1 MDLGGNASIFQHVDA
16 SRVQHV
22 VSQAMSSAVV
32 SQPIASSALATQHN
46 PSPKTDP
53 SIIPAPSCFAGTSDT
68 TKDRGKCLVPRPM
81 TSLIDGNNGLRFG
94 PPAPQ
99 SNGGQESARADT
111 SVNSDAG
118 LDNQLFKDA
127 EDGNIVCTH
136 CDYISKQR
144 DRMVRHFK
152 TVHLKEKPHVCTLC
166 TSSFGRKDKL
176 KRHLDTVHSTAKP
189 FKCDYCATAFNRRD
203 KLKAHINS
211 LHFKSTP
218 PPPAPPLPPPIKPEP
233 TGAEEDCHDSKT
245 SLAAAAGLYHQY
257 KYEDSEYHNPFTAA
271 FLMNKSA

>member
-1 MDLGGNASIFQHVDA
+1 MG
-16 SRVQHV
+16 
-22 VSQAMSSAVV
+22 
-32 SQPIASSALATQHN
+32 
-46 PSPKTDP
+46 
-53 SIIPAPSCFAGTSDT
+53 
-68 TKDRGKCLVPRPM
+68 
-81 TSLIDGNNGLRFG
+81 
-94 PPAPQ
+94 PAPQ

-218 PPPAPPLPPPIKPEP
+218 PPHHCLRQSNQSLLGRRRIVMTPRPAWRPLQAS
-233 TGAEEDCHDSKT
+233 TTSTNMKT
-245 SLAAAAGLYHQY
+245 ASITIH
-257 KYEDSEYHNPFTAA
+257 SRRHF
-271 FLMNKSA
+271 S